1 MTGFVLLAALLGLVA
16 AGWLTRPVWRSPALA
31 ATLGVFVLLVAAVG
45 YAQLGSMRGLEV
57 APGTVTAAAPAASVP
72 TMEQIGEI
80 VARALK
86 DDPKNPR
93 ALALAGALAF
103 DKGDYALAVRH
114 WETLAQV
121 APPDSPL
128 GQQVQENLAEARRR
142 AGMPPDTAVAQA
154 SPAASAPVSPRTSPH
169 AAQVSGTVRLA
180 PALQAR
186 VGPDDAVF
194 VFARAADSGGG
205 PRMPLAVLR
214 RQVKDLPMTFTLDDS
229 LAMSPAAALSG
240 VSRVVLVARISKR
253 GGPTAQPGDLQ
264 GQSPP
269 IDVGASGVAIEIN
282 EEVK

>member
-1 MTGFVLLAALLGLVA
+1 MTAFVLLAAALGLVA
-16 AGWLTRPVWRSPALA
+16 VAWLTRPLWRSPALA
-31 ATLGVFVLLVAAVG
+31 ATLGVFVLAVAAFG
-45 YAQLGSMRGLEV
+45 YSRLGSMRGIET
-57 APGTVTAAAPAASVP
+57 APGTITAAAEPAASVP
-72 TMEQIGEI
+72 TMEQVAEI
-80 VARALK
+80 VDRALK
-86 DDPKNPR
+86 ADPKNPR

-114 WETLAQV
+114 WEALAQA

-142 AGMPPDTAVAQA
+142 AGMAPSAPVAKA
-154 SPAASAPVSPRTSPH
+154 APAASAPASPH

-194 VFARAADSGGG
+194 LFARAADSGG

-229 LAMSPAAALSG
+229 LAMSPAATLSG
-240 VSRVVLVARISKR
+240 ATRVALVARISK
-253 GGPTAQPGDLQ
+253 GGGATAQAGDLQ
-264 GQSPP
+264 GQTAP
-269 IDVGASGVAIEIN
+269 IAVGASGVSIEIN